1 MIENSANTAAARETV
16 QKAFKEYENTVIKD
30 YMAKGWDYCCAWK
43 TVTLSVADLIACY
56 EVLDLL
62 PLFYDSFVGTEY
74 NVYITD
80 FTFAKK

>member
-1 MIENSANTAAARETV
+1 MLETSENEAAARATVEKSLKEWETT
-16 QKAFKEYENTVIKD
+16 AHND
-30 YMAKGWDYCCAWK
+30 YMTKSWNYGCAWK

-62 PLFYDSFVGTEY
+62 PMFYDAIDTVQY

-80 FTFAKK
+80 FTFVKE